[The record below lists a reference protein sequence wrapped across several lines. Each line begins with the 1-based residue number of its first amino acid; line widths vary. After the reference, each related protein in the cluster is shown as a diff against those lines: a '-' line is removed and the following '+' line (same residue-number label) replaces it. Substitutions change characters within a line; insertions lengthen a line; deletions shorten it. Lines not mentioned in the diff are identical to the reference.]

1 MIVSKARLFL
11 LSALAVFAASAVAA
25 ASASAQAPAPHFFLC
40 KKEAT
45 ATFLYTNSL
54 CTTDKRGEGQ
64 WELRELPLATLLLIT
79 SEGGPYKL
87 ITEVLLNKAEIEC
100 KNESGNG
107 WIENPAG
114 GGPGID
120 LVTNSFT
127 NCAVKKPKNCTVTE
141 PIVAKSNT
149 KLVELTDGSFWDL
162 FGPDP
167 ETGPFTRITLN
178 GASCLL
184 AGTFEIKGQIY
195 GKVNNA
201 TGKTSF
207 SSEMDELTF
216 ANEPAILEGES
227 LTLTDGG
234 GTVQVLLST
243 N

>member
-11 LSALAVFAASAVAA
+11 LGALAVFAASAVAA
-25 ASASAQAPAPHFFLC
+25 ASASAQNPAPHYFYC
-40 KKEAT
+40 GQPGGST
-45 ATFLYTNSL
+45 WLYENNL
-54 CTTDKRGEGQ
+54 CTKDKKGAGT

-87 ITEVLLNKAEIEC
+87 ETEILLTKSIIEC
-100 KNESGNG
+100 AKESGHG

-127 NCAVKKPKNCTVTE
+127 SCSVKKPKNCTVTE
-141 PIVAKSNT
+141 PIVARSNS

-167 ETGPFTRITLN
+167 EGSAFTSITLN
-178 GASCLL
+178 GASCALP
-184 AGTFEIKGQIY
+184 GTFEIKGQTY

-201 TGKTSF
+201 TGKISF
-207 SSEMDELTF
+207 SASMDELTF
-216 ANEPAILEGES
+216 AGEPAILEGES
-227 LTLTDGG
+227 LVLTDGG